1 MHVADD
7 TSLLF
12 SDETGSEAGE
22 SVVSDVTVTG
32 DADNTH
38 VKEWDRRDRNVD
50 EGRGYGIQRVSA
62 YILNLHRMSSR
73 LLNVNPFNVELVQH
87 DQVDYRDRLPQ
98 AGRTKHKWERY
109 QLFLITNSI
118 SVLLISWL
126 WSGNVR
132 KAKLKSP
139 LKKLFVPIRTVRK
152 YNLTGYKHNLIN
164 FLWVLND
171 DWGTVEG
178 WTASHALWV
187 PRARVV
193 SRLSVHWSVM

>member
-98 AGRTKHKWERY
+98 AGRTKHTSEDD
-109 QLFLITNSI
+109 
-118 SVLLISWL
+118 
-126 WSGNVR
+126 
-132 KAKLKSP
+132 
-139 LKKLFVPIRTVRK
+139 
-152 YNLTGYKHNLIN
+152 IN
-164 FLWVLND
+164 FSSSL
-171 DWGTVEG
+171 
-178 WTASHALWV
+178 TAYQSY
-187 PRARVV
+187 
-193 SRLSVHWSVM
+193 